1 MKPHTALE
9 LLDCKYADPLVRQKA
24 VQWLEL
30 MKVYFLTSII
40 FIYVCRQQWY
50 ISCPCVYQQDE
61 EMGQYML
68 QLVQTLKYE
77 PYLDNPLARL
87 LLRRVLLNRKLG
99 HYFFWHVKSELQNNP
114 VFTRFGLI
122 LEAYCRGLGPYLKD
136 LVRMVKALDKLTTL
150 TDSIK
155 KDQTLKP
162 TSKER
167 MKFLSDQINQA
178 V

>member
-1 MKPHTALE
+1 
-9 LLDCKYADPLVRQKA
+9 
-24 VQWLEL
+24 
-30 MKVYFLTSII
+30 
-40 FIYVCRQQWY
+40 
-50 ISCPCVYQQDE
+50 
-61 EMGQYML
+61 MGQYML

>member
-1 MKPHTALE
+1 
-9 LLDCKYADPLVRQKA
+9 
-24 VQWLEL
+24 
-30 MKVYFLTSII
+30 
-40 FIYVCRQQWY
+40 
-50 ISCPCVYQQDE
+50 
-61 EMGQYML
+61 MGQYML

-99 HYFFWHVKSELQNNP
+99 HYFFWHVKSELQNNS
-114 VFTRFGLI
+114 VLTRFGLI